1 MLPGTTYD
9 QCTKVLGS
17 GGMRS
22 SLGGGLPR
30 EWKGTRQDSERVGIR
45 PESLAGRVEIS
56 GAHTRGAFST
66 ALMKHFAERLRRW
79 NLGLVFISYLHPDRS
94 KETWGPAMA
103 LGAHSIHG
111 TTLDNISVTAQ
122 KTTQLPRGVW
132 PLRLRTCQVRSHV
145 GCV

>member
-45 PESLAGRVEIS
+45 PESLADRVEIS
-56 GAHTRGAFST
+56 GAHTSRGAFST

-94 KETWGPAMA
+94 KETWGGRNGPWGSQHTWHYIRQHICNSAKD
-103 LGAHSIHG
+103 HSASEG
-111 TTLDNISVTAQ
+111 
-122 KTTQLPRGVW
+122 
-132 PLRLRTCQVRSHV
+132 RLAPSIKDLSSS
-145 GCV
+145 